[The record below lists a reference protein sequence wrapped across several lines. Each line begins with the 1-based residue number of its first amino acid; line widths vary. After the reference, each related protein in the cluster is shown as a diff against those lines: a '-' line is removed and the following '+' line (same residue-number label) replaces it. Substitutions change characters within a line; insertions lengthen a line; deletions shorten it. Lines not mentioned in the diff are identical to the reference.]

1 MPEDMRL
8 FMARPTGKR
17 RFGHD
22 VVTDTE
28 IYKDAWEIYR
38 KDPFETALRDG
49 LGISRQTAKILVE
62 EGVPALGMPPLRQK
76 VKAALKLATQLDV
89 EESAKY
95 IALGRGSV
103 RIGIT
108 KFAKAIQDLMP
119 HEIPKH
125 QIVPQLCALVML
137 NEKLSRIEKGE
148 EEPDFTEADL
158 AETLSSLLTSVVSK
172 RLPGGAKLMDHRI
185 VIDMEEGGDV
195 ATVRQIAGPEA
206 ASEPQT

>member
-1 MPEDMRL
+1 MRY
-8 FMARPTGKR
+8 R

-22 VVTDTE
+22 PVTDSE
-28 IYKDAWEIYR
+28 IYQAAWEIYR
-38 KDPFETALRDG
+38 GDPYECAVKDG
-49 LGISRQTAKILVE
+49 VGISRQTAKILIEV
-62 EGVPALGMPPLRQK
+62 GIPKMQLPPLRTK
-76 VKAALKLATQLDV
+76 LKATLKLATQLDV

-125 QIVPQLCALVML
+125 QIVPQLCSLVML

-172 RLPGGAKLMDHRI
+172 RLPGGAKLVDHRI
-185 VIDMEEGGDV
+185 VVDMEEGGDV
-195 ATVRQIAGPEA
+195 ATVRQIAAPDGSTTP
-206 ASEPQT
+206 S